1 MIASYLLPRR
11 ISLSTNFTQSSTNHL
26 IGASARPDDA
36 AFSFAQVWR
45 ILYQFAEPVPVCRLL
60 REETGVLETEWLQV
74 ECELFVIYGPLLWQT
89 EEFPFPA
96 ALIASVIVTVEFI
109 P

>member
-1 MIASYLLPRR
+1 MGDCGAGLCGCTCCSAG
-11 ISLSTNFTQSSTNHL
+11 
-26 IGASARPDDA
+26 IGE
-36 AFSFAQVWR
+36 QVEDLNVFLWR

-89 EEFPFPA
+89 EEFPFSA
-96 ALIASVIVTVEFI
+96 ALVASVIVTVEFI

>member
-1 MIASYLLPRR
+1 MCDSGSRLCCGTCCTACVCEKVENLYIFL
-11 ISLSTNFTQSSTNHL
+11 
-26 IGASARPDDA
+26 
-36 AFSFAQVWR
+36 WR
-45 ILYQFAEPVPVCRLL
+45 VLYQLTEPVPVCRLL

-89 EEFPFPA
+89 EEFPFSAP
-96 ALIASVIVTVEFI
+96 LVASVIVTVEFI